1 MLYATD
7 ANGNYQPASQATI
20 LSSARKLLTRR
31 FRRGTQLS
39 HPRQIHDYLSLRFG
53 QLEHEVFAVLLL
65 DNRHR
70 LIEFVELFRG
80 TIDGAAVHPREVV
93 KLVLEKNAAAVIF
106 CHPHPSGVAEAS
118 SADEHITRRLMSAL
132 ALIDVRVLDHLI
144 VAGGEVCSLA
154 EQGLMEDGGN
164 ASPLGKFS

>member
-1 MLYATD
+1 MLYIPD
-7 ANGNYQPASQATI
+7 AAGHYQKASSDTI
-20 LSSARKLLTRR
+20 IACARRLVSQRV
-31 FRRGTQLS
+31 RRGVSLS
-39 HPRQIHDYLSLRFG
+39 NPRQIYDYLSLRFG
-53 QLEHEVFAVLLL
+53 AFEHEIFAVFLL

-80 TIDGAAVHPREVV
+80 TIDGATVHPREVV

-118 SADEHITRRLMSAL
+118 LADEHITRRLISAL

-144 VAGGEVCSLA
+144 IAGGEVCSLS
-154 EQGLMEDGGN
+154 EQGLM
-164 ASPLGKFS
+164 